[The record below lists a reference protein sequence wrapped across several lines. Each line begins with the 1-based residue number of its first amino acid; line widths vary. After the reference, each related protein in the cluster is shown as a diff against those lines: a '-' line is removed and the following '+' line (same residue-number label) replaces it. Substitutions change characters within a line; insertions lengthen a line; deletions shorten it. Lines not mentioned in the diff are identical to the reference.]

1 MPAPQPK
8 KLSLLVLALSVVTA
22 AAHAQQDAPA
32 AEPAEGRRS
41 SGFRIPLH
49 DSNWNDATLVLYEF
63 P

>member
-32 AEPAEGRRS
+32 AEPAEGAAQQRLPHSAARQQLERR
-41 SGFRIPLH
+41 
-49 DSNWNDATLVLYEF
+49 DARAL
-63 P
+63 